1 MEKNYFVIRTTIN
14 EAFEDIRNEFLAG
27 RLRQGWGPKGAD
39 LRGDPASFITALNKR
54 WKDIENTPRRYSIL
68 LPMTKIKRG
77 DLIIVPRLSIKQYS
91 IGKYFTIAE
100 CTEEY
105 TFEPLTT
112 YDDYG
117 HIIGIRALG
126 TWDYRSANDS
136 ANLLGKLLMSMPFS
150 KAVNTI
156 KNPETI
162 QAIENLIDSLPL
174 IENTSD
180 LASSA
185 PIENFGANFP
195 RRQQEKFLN
204 DLRRMTNLENFL
216 AEVFRKIPGVKTVS
230 QSGSNLI
237 VTYTLERIKGVDAA
251 EQIWIVQ
258 INDTAV
264 ERLGANIEK
273 FNAALGI
280 LLTTNERT
288 QSLVTDID
296 KIALEMSEK
305 NISVYLVAGVEVA
318 QLIFRYGST
327 LLI

>member
-39 LRGDPASFITALNKR
+39 LRGDPASFITALNER

-77 DLIIVPRLSIKQYS
+77 DIIIVPRLSIKQYS

-105 TFEPLTT
+105 IFEPLPT
-112 YDDYG
+112 YNDYG
-117 HIIGIRALG
+117 HIIGVRALG
-126 TWDYRSANDS
+126 TWDYRSADDS

-180 LASSA
+180 SST

-230 QSGSNLI
+230 QSGSDLI
-237 VTYTLERIKGVDAA
+237 VTYTLERIKGVEAA
-251 EQIWIVQ
+251 EQTWIVQ
-258 INDTAV
+258 INDMAIEQFST
-264 ERLGANIEK
+264 NIEN

-280 LLTTNERT
+280 FLTTNERT
-288 QSLVTDID
+288 QSLEADI
-296 KIALEMSEK
+296 KKVVLEMSKK

>member
-39 LRGDPASFITALNKR
+39 LRTDPASFITALNER

-77 DLIIVPRLSIKQYS
+77 DIIIVPRLSIKQYS

-100 CTEEY
+100 CTQEY

-112 YDDYG
+112 YNDYG
-117 HIIGIRALG
+117 HIIGIKALG

-156 KNPETI
+156 KNHETI

-174 IENTSD
+174 IENISD
-180 LASSA
+180 SA
-185 PIENFGANFP
+185 LNIAIENFGANFP

-204 DLRRMTNLENFL
+204 DLRRMTNLESFL
-216 AEVFRKIPGVKTVS
+216 AEVFRKIPGVKNVS
-230 QSGSNLI
+230 QSGSGLI
-237 VTYTLERIKGVDAA
+237 VTYTLERIKGVEVT

-258 INDTAV
+258 INDMAV
-264 ERLGANIEK
+264 ERLSANIEK

-280 LLTTNERT
+280 ILTTNERT
-288 QSLVTDID
+288 QSLETDI
-296 KIALEMSEK
+296 KKLALEMSKK

-318 QLIFRYGST
+318 RLIFRYGST